1 MVVSVKSNGT
11 IYLRMYVYICIITS
25 DKKMGLPR
33 LNKSV
38 HTHACTYVSFTT
50 LRFLNSARDI
60 HNGSNDY
67 VKT

>member
-1 MVVSVKSNGT
+1 
-11 IYLRMYVYICIITS
+11 
-25 DKKMGLPR
+25 MGLPP